1 MTDSVVQI
9 PPAPLDEKG
18 LLQATNVVEPKKRK
32 TSAELKTAR
41 EAKCLGFISWLRAEK
56 EIAASPDAEYRAA
69 HWTAGG
75 AIHIYLTEP
84 LRLSARMR
92 DAINEGRRRRPEQH
106 RVLGFVENGVLRTYR
121 DQQWHFHR
129 KLKGLTF
136 NYHILV
142 NASKLGFEYV
152 EIERAN
158 EETGRMQRLVKVSE
172 LLACPIVP
180 RSNSGGYEVQIL
192 FKK

>member
-1 MTDSVVQI
+1 VTDSIVQI
-9 PPAPLDEKG
+9 PPASLDDKG
-18 LLQATNVVEPKKRK
+18 LLKPTNVAAPKKRK
-32 TSAELKTAR
+32 TSAELEEER

-56 EIAASPDAEYRAA
+56 EIAASPDAEYRAS
-69 HWTAGG
+69 HWTVGG
-75 AIHIYLTEP
+75 EIHIYLTEP

-106 RVLGFVENGVLRTYR
+106 RVLGFLENGILRTYR

-142 NASKLGFEYV
+142 NAPKLGFEFV
-152 EIERAN
+152 EIDREDK
-158 EETGRMQRLVKVSE
+158 EKGQSQKLVKVSE

-180 RSNSGGYEVQIL
+180 RNNSGGYEKQVL
-192 FKK
+192 YKK